1 MAIKVNGTTV
11 IDDNRNLVNIVS
23 GAGSSTDVNGVGT
36 YTVAHDT
43 SQSLTTGTGYKEGR
57 TTAGSNLDSAGI
69 SGGSPGV
76 TNVTT
81 STSGTTGLDA
91 TGTLSYYSISALQS
105 NQTYSGSWRLMSPAM
120 RKAGEGSSNWGMC
133 MPGLWVRYS

>member
-43 SQSLTTGTGYKEGR
+43 SQSNTAGTGYKEGR
-57 TTAGSNLDSAGI
+57 TTAGSNLESRGI
-69 SGGSPGV
+69 EGGALAI
-76 TNVTT
+76 TNQTT
-81 STSGTTGLDA
+81 STSGTTGLSTFVNNSFA
-91 TGTLSYYSISALQS
+91 S
-105 NQTYSGSWRLMSPAM
+105 
-120 RKAGEGSSNWGMC
+120 KH
-133 MPGLWVRYS
+133 